1 MIAETLDAIQGWL
14 RARRPE
20 MITFLREL
28 IAIPSHDGEI
38 GPVAAAVGRR
48 LEALGF
54 DEIRYDAMGNL
65 VGRVGTGPRVLLY
78 DSHLD
83 TVAVSD
89 PAAWAW
95 DPYAGKVE
103 DDVVFGL
110 GAGDE
115 KGSTPPMVYALA
127 ALKALG
133 LTEGWTFYYFGNIE
147 EWCEGLAARVLVERE
162 GIRPDY
168 VVVGESTNL
177 DVYLGQRGRMEIHG
191 VVRGRASHASAP
203 ERGVNAI
210 ARALPLLGAIEA
222 LGPRLGVDP
231 VLGAATI
238 AVTRVCAA
246 AGSVNVI
253 PDRCEFVVDR
263 RLIRGETPESALAQL
278 RALPEAEGAEFTVP
292 SWTRPSYT
300 GFSLPVPLVFP
311 AWVTNPEH
319 PLVAAGEAAVEYALG
334 RRPCRG
340 RWLFSTNGVYWA
352 GVAGIPTIG
361 LGPGDE
367 ATAHTVLDQVP
378 VHQVWDAAEVY
389 AVLPLLLRDAAPSR
403 RGLATSMGDA

>member
-1 MIAETLDAIQGWL
+1 MNPQALAALRGWL

-20 MITFLREL
+20 MVTFLREL
-28 IAIPSHDGEI
+28 IAIPSHDGAI
-38 GPVAAAVGRR
+38 GAVAAAVGRR

-54 DEIRYDAMGNL
+54 DEVRYDAMGNL
-65 VGRVGTGPRVLLY
+65 VGRVGRGPRVLLY

-89 PAAWAW
+89 PAAWPW

-103 DDVVFGL
+103 DDVIYGL

-115 KGSTPPMVYALA
+115 KGSTPPMVYAMA
-127 ALKALG
+127 ALRALG
-133 LTEGWTFYYFGNIE
+133 LVDGWSLYYFGNIE

-177 DVYLGQRGRMEIHG
+177 DISLGQRGRMEIHG

-210 ARALPLLGAIEA
+210 VRALPLLGAIEA
-222 LGPRLGVDP
+222 LGARLGTDP

-238 AVTRVCAA
+238 AVTRVHAA

-263 RLIRGETPESALAQL
+263 RLIRGETPESALAEL
-278 RALPEAEGAEFTVP
+278 RALPEADGAELTVP
-292 SWTRPSYT
+292 RWTRPSYT
-300 GFSLPVPLVFP
+300 GFCLEVPLVFP
-311 AWVTNPEH
+311 SWLTSPEH
-319 PLVAAGEAAVEYALG
+319 PLVAAAAMAVERCLG
-334 RRPCRG
+334 RQPRLG

-378 VHQVWDAAEVY
+378 IRQVWDAAEVY
-389 AVLPLLLRDAAPSR
+389 AALPLLLDAAPGPGGRAASGGR
-403 RGLATSMGDA
+403 A